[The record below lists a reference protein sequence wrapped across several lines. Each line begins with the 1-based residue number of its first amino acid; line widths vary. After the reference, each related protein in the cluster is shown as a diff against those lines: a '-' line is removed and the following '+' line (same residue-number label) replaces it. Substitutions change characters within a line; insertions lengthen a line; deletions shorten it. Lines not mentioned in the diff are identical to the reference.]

1 MNTLTAPQVKIKL
14 QQNPNIQLVMTLGP
28 KAFEKCHIPRSI
40 NIWDI
45 ETAKQQ
51 FSKTTEI
58 IVYCSDHNCL
68 ASYQAYHELEKAGYQ
83 NIWRFSGGLREWNE
97 FGYPLIQSIN

>member
-1 MNTLTAPQVKIKL
+1 MKTLTAPQVKNKL
-14 QQNPNIQLVMTLGP
+14 ENDPEVQLVMTLYP
-28 KAFEKCHIPRSI
+28 QAFDKCHIPKSI

-45 ETAKQQ
+45 EMAKQR
-51 FSKTTEI
+51 FSKSTEI
-58 IVYCSDHNCL
+58 IVYCSDHTCM

-97 FGYPLIQSIN
+97 AGYPLIEEAN